1 MNSLSLMLKPRSLQR
16 SCLPQSRPIL
26 SSRESAKP
34 FQRMREERE
43 GREIRWGKHALS
55 VSQSLS
61 RPRGSYGIRSSVRRP
76 LSPSG
81 HPSALRANGAHDNR
95 QSRHGF
101 RQGCPSLPPASF
113 HNTQCLHAGEREGER
128 EPLKA
133 LYPCFTFS
141 GIFPTNCG
149 SSGPTEDFCSK

>member
-1 MNSLSLMLKPRSLQR
+1 MLKPRSLQR

-61 RPRGSYGIRSSVRRP
+61 TRIIRHSQFSSAAS
-76 LSPSG
+76 LSISPSG

-133 LYPCFTFS
+133 LYSCFTFS

>member
-43 GREIRWGKHALS
+43 GREIRWGKHALF

-76 LSPSG
+76 LSPSLHPVIHRRSERTG
-81 HPSALRANGAHDNR
+81 HTTIDRAVTVFVKAVL
-95 QSRHGF
+95 
-101 RQGCPSLPPASF
+101 PSLLPPFIIRSP
-113 HNTQCLHAGEREGER
+113 ERERGGKGAFEST
-128 EPLKA
+128 LLL
-133 LYPCFTFS
+133 LYFLWDISNQLRLFWP
-141 GIFPTNCG
+141 
-149 SSGPTEDFCSK
+149 D